1 MSKATLLGI
10 ATQPKHDDNDRW
22 TGADIMASIEV
33 EAPDLQPGVTA
44 LHRIGLNITLTPTML
59 RVIKA
64 YGYHDEA
71 EDFIMKRVRTCM
83 DAMAKKFEG
92 TEHDADIIYDVIRL
106 KMPRFVSK
114 SVERVYYSDNLQTGE
129 IFESNLRI

>member
-33 EAPDLQPGVTA
+33 EVSEGEQFG
-44 LHRIGLNITLTPTML
+44 LHRIGLNIMLTPTML

-71 EDFIMKRVRTCM
+71 EDYIMKRVRACM
-83 DAMAKKFEG
+83 DAMAKKFDG
-92 TEHDADIIYDVIRL
+92 TQRDADNIYEVIRL

-114 SVERVYYSDNLQTGE
+114 SVERVYYSDNLRTGE
-129 IFESNLRI
+129 VFESDLII

>member
-33 EAPDLQPGVTA
+33 EVSEGKQRG
-44 LHRIGLNITLTPTML
+44 LHRVGLNITLTTMML

-64 YGYHDEA
+64 YGYRDEA
-71 EDFIMKRVRTCM
+71 EDYIMKRVRACLNE
-83 DAMAKKFEG
+83 MAKKFDG
-92 TEHDADIIYDVIRL
+92 TQRDADNIYEVIRL
-106 KMPRFVSK
+106 KMLRFVRK
-114 SVERVYYSDNLQTGE
+114 SVERFYYSDNLLTGE
-129 IFESNLRI
+129 VFESNLRL

>member
-33 EAPDLQPGVTA
+33 EVPEGEQFG
-44 LHRIGLNITLTPTML
+44 LHRIGLKITLTPMML
-59 RVIKA
+59 NLIKI
-64 YGYHDEA
+64 YGYHAEPDEY
-71 EDFIMKRVRTCM
+71 IMKRVRVCM
-83 DAMAKKFEG
+83 DAMEKKFEG
-92 TEHDADIIYDVIRL
+92 TQRDADNIYEVIRL

-114 SVERVYYSDNLQTGE
+114 SVERVYYSDNLRTGE
-129 IFESNLRI
+129 VFESSLRI

>member
-33 EAPDLQPGVTA
+33 EVPEGEQFG
-44 LHRIGLNITLTPTML
+44 LHRVGLNITLTPTML

-71 EDFIMKRVRTCM
+71 EDYIMKRVRACM
-83 DAMAKKFEG
+83 DAMAKKFDG
-92 TEHDADIIYDVIRL
+92 TQRDADNIYEVIRL

-114 SVERVYYSDNLQTGE
+114 SVERVYYSDNLRTGE
-129 IFESNLRI
+129 IFESDLRI

>member
-33 EAPDLQPGVTA
+33 EAPDLQSGVTA

-71 EDFIMKRVRTCM
+71 EDYIMKRVRACM
-83 DAMAKKFEG
+83 DAMAKKFDG
-92 TEHDADIIYDVIRL
+92 TQRDADNIYEVIRL

-114 SVERVYYSDNLQTGE
+114 SVKRVYYSQNFRTGE
-129 IFESNLRI
+129 TFESSLKI

>member
-33 EAPDLQPGVTA
+33 EVPEGELIG
-44 LHRIGLNITLTPTML
+44 LHRIGLNITLTPMML
-59 RVIKA
+59 NLIKI
-64 YGYHDEA
+64 YGYHAEPDEY
-71 EDFIMKRVRTCM
+71 IMKRVRACM

-92 TEHDADIIYDVIRL
+92 TQRDADNIYEVIRL

-114 SVERVYYSDNLQTGE
+114 SVERVYYSQNFRTGD
-129 IFESNLRI
+129 IFESDLRI

>member
-33 EAPDLQPGVTA
+33 EVSEGELIG
-44 LHRIGLNITLTPTML
+44 LHRIGLNITLTPMML
-59 RVIKA
+59 NLIKI
-64 YGYHDEA
+64 YGYHAEPDEY
-71 EDFIMKRVRTCM
+71 IMKRVRACM
-83 DAMAKKFEG
+83 DAMAKKFDG
-92 TEHDADIIYDVIRL
+92 TQRDADNIYEVIRL

-114 SVERVYYSDNLQTGE
+114 SMERVYYSDNLRTGE
-129 IFESNLRI
+129 VFESSLKI

>member
-33 EAPDLQPGVTA
+33 EVPECEQFG
-44 LHRIGLNITLTPTML
+44 LHRVGLNITLTPMML
-59 RVIKA
+59 NLIKI
-64 YGYHDEA
+64 YGYHAEPDEY
-71 EDFIMKRVRTCM
+71 IMKRVRACM
-83 DAMAKKFEG
+83 DAMADKFEG

-114 SVERVYYSDNLQTGE
+114 SVERVYYSNNLRTGE
-129 IFESNLRI
+129 VFESSLRI

>member
-33 EAPDLQPGVTA
+33 EVPEGEQFG

-71 EDFIMKRVRTCM
+71 EDYIMKRVRACM
-83 DAMAKKFEG
+83 DAMAKKFDG
-92 TEHDADIIYDVIRL
+92 TQRDADNIYEVIRL

-114 SVERVYYSDNLQTGE
+114 SVERVYYSDNLRTGE
-129 IFESNLRI
+129 IFESDLRI

>member
-33 EAPDLQPGVTA
+33 EVPEGELIG
-44 LHRIGLNITLTPTML
+44 LHRIGLNITLTPMML
-59 RVIKA
+59 NLIKI
-64 YGYHDEA
+64 YGYHA
-71 EDFIMKRVRTCM
+71 EPEEYIMKRVRVCL
-83 DAMAKKFEG
+83 DGMAKKFDG
-92 TEHDADIIYDVIRL
+92 TQRDADNIYEIIRL

-114 SVERVYYSDNLQTGE
+114 SMERVYYSDNLRTGE
-129 IFESNLRI
+129 VFESSLRI

>member
-22 TGADIMASIEV
+22 TGADIMANIEV
-33 EAPDLQPGVTA
+33 EVPEGKQRG
-44 LHRIGLNITLTPTML
+44 LHRVGLNITLTPTML
-59 RVIKA
+59 RIIKA

-71 EDFIMKRVRTCM
+71 EDYIMKRVRVCL
-83 DAMAKKFEG
+83 DGMAKKFDV
-92 TEHDADIIYDVIRL
+92 TQRDADNIYEVIRL

-114 SVERVYYSDNLQTGE
+114 SVERAYYSDNLRTGE
-129 IFESNLRI
+129 IFESDLRI

>member
-33 EAPDLQPGVTA
+33 EVSEGELIG

-71 EDFIMKRVRTCM
+71 EDYIMKRVRACM
-83 DAMAKKFEG
+83 DAMAKKFKG
-92 TEHDADIIYDVIRL
+92 TERDADNIYEVIRL
-106 KMPRFVSK
+106 KMPQFVSK
-114 SVERVYYSDNLQTGE
+114 SVERVYYSDNLRTGE
-129 IFESNLRI
+129 VFESDLRI

>member
-1 MSKATLLGI
+1 MSKAILLGI
-10 ATQPKHDDNDRW
+10 TTQPKHDDNDRW

-33 EAPDLQPGVTA
+33 EAPDLQSGVTA
-44 LHRIGLNITLTPTML
+44 LHRIGLNIALTPTML

-71 EDFIMKRVRTCM
+71 EDYIMKRVMVCM
-83 DAMAKKFEG
+83 DAMAKKFDG
-92 TEHDADIIYDVIRL
+92 TQRDADNIYEVIRL

-114 SVERVYYSDNLQTGE
+114 SVERVYYSQNFRTGD
-129 IFESNLRI
+129 IFESSLRI

>member
-33 EAPDLQPGVTA
+33 EVSEGEQFG

-71 EDFIMKRVRTCM
+71 ENYIMKRVRVCM

-92 TEHDADIIYDVIRL
+92 TERDADIIYDVIRL

-114 SVERVYYSDNLQTGE
+114 SVERVYYSQNFRNGD
-129 IFESNLRI
+129 IFESDLRI

>member
-1 MSKATLLGI
+1 MSKAILLGI

-33 EAPDLQPGVTA
+33 EVPEGEQFG
-44 LHRIGLNITLTPTML
+44 LHRIGLNITLTTTML
-59 RVIKA
+59 GVIKA

-71 EDFIMKRVRTCM
+71 EDYIMKRVMVCM

>member
-33 EAPDLQPGVTA
+33 EVSEGEQFG
-44 LHRIGLNITLTPTML
+44 LHRVGLNITLTPTML

-64 YGYHDEA
+64 YGYHDGPDEY
-71 EDFIMKRVRTCM
+71 IMKRVRACM
-83 DAMAKKFEG
+83 DAMAKKFDG
-92 TEHDADIIYDVIRL
+92 TERDADNIYEVIRL

-114 SVERVYYSDNLQTGE
+114 SVDRVYYSQNFRTGE
-129 IFESNLRI
+129 IDESDLRI

>member
-33 EAPDLQPGVTA
+33 EVPEGEQFG
-44 LHRIGLNITLTPTML
+44 LHRVGLNITLTPIML
-59 RVIKA
+59 NLIKI
-64 YGYHDEA
+64 YGYHAEPDEY
-71 EDFIMKRVRTCM
+71 IMKRVRVCM
-83 DAMAKKFEG
+83 DAMAKKFDG
-92 TEHDADIIYDVIRL
+92 TQRDADNIYEVIRL

-114 SVERVYYSDNLQTGE
+114 SVERVYYSQNFRTGE
-129 IFESNLRI
+129 IDQGTMRL

>member
-1 MSKATLLGI
+1 MSKVTLLGI

-22 TGADIMASIEV
+22 RGADIMASIEV
-33 EAPDLQPGVTA
+33 EVPEGEQFG
-44 LHRIGLNITLTPTML
+44 LHRVGLNITLTPMML

-71 EDFIMKRVRTCM
+71 EDYIMKRVRVCL
-83 DAMAKKFEG
+83 DSMAKKFDG
-92 TEHDADIIYDVIRL
+92 TQRDADNIYEVIRL

-114 SVERVYYSDNLQTGE
+114 SVERVYYSQNFRTGE
-129 IFESNLRI
+129 IDESNLRI

>member
-33 EAPDLQPGVTA
+33 EVSEGEQFG
-44 LHRIGLNITLTPTML
+44 LHRIGLNIMLTPTML

-71 EDFIMKRVRTCM
+71 EDYIMKRVRACM
-83 DAMAKKFEG
+83 DAMAKKFDG
-92 TEHDADIIYDVIRL
+92 TQRDADNIYEVIRL

-114 SVERVYYSDNLQTGE
+114 SVERVYYSDNLRTGE
-129 IFESNLRI
+129 VFESDLRI

>member
-33 EAPDLQPGVTA
+33 EAPDRQPGVTA
-44 LHRIGLNITLTPTML
+44 LHRVGLKITLTPTML

-71 EDFIMKRVRTCM
+71 ENYIMNRVKACM
-83 DAMAKKFEG
+83 DAMTKKFEG
-92 TEHDADIIYDVIRL
+92 TERDADIICDVIRL

-114 SVERVYYSDNLQTGE
+114 SVERVYYSDNLRTGK
-129 IFESNLRI
+129 IFESDLRI

>member
-22 TGADIMASIEV
+22 MGAEVMASIEV
-33 EAPDLQPGVTA
+33 EAPDRQPGVTA
-44 LHRIGLNITLTPTML
+44 LHRVGLNITLTPKML

-71 EDFIMKRVRTCM
+71 ENYIMSRVRVCM
-83 DAMAKKFEG
+83 DAMAKKFDG
-92 TEHDADIIYDVIRL
+92 TERDADIIYDVIRL

-114 SVERVYYSDNLQTGE
+114 SVERVYYSDNLRTGE

>member
-1 MSKATLLGI
+1 
-10 ATQPKHDDNDRW
+10 
-22 TGADIMASIEV
+22 MASIEV

-59 RVIKA
+59 RVIKD

-71 EDFIMKRVRTCM
+71 EDFIMKRVRACM

-114 SVERVYYSDNLQTGE
+114 SVERVYYSQNFRTGD
-129 IFESNLRI
+129 IFESSLRI

>member
-33 EAPDLQPGVTA
+33 EVPEGEQFG
-44 LHRIGLNITLTPTML
+44 LHRVGLNITLTPTML

-71 EDFIMKRVRTCM
+71 EDYIMKRVRACM
-83 DAMAKKFEG
+83 DAMAKKFDG
-92 TEHDADIIYDVIRL
+92 TQRDADNIYEVIRL

-114 SVERVYYSDNLQTGE
+114 SVERVYYSDNLRTGE
-129 IFESNLRI
+129 VFESDLRI

>member
-33 EAPDLQPGVTA
+33 EVSEGEQFG
-44 LHRIGLNITLTPTML
+44 LHRLGLNITLTPTML

-64 YGYHDEA
+64 YGYHDGPDEY
-71 EDFIMKRVRTCM
+71 IMKRVRACM
-83 DAMAKKFEG
+83 DAMAKKFDG
-92 TEHDADIIYDVIRL
+92 TERDADNIYEVIRL

-114 SVERVYYSDNLQTGE
+114 SVDRVYYSQNFRTGE
-129 IFESNLRI
+129 IDESDLRI

>member
-1 MSKATLLGI
+1 MAKATLLGI

-33 EAPDLQPGVTA
+33 ETPDRQPGVTA

-59 RVIKA
+59 RVIKV

-71 EDFIMKRVRTCM
+71 EDYIMKRVRACM
-83 DAMAKKFEG
+83 DAMAKKFDG
-92 TEHDADIIYDVIRL
+92 TQRDADNIYEVIRL

-114 SVERVYYSDNLQTGE
+114 SVDRVYYSQNFRTGE
-129 IFESNLRI
+129 IDESDLRI

>member
-33 EAPDLQPGVTA
+33 EVPDGELRG
-44 LHRIGLNITLTPTML
+44 LHRVGLNITLTPTML

-71 EDFIMKRVRTCM
+71 EDYIMKQVRACM
-83 DAMAKKFEG
+83 DAMAKKFDG
-92 TEHDADIIYDVIRL
+92 TQRDADNIYEVIRL

-114 SVERVYYSDNLQTGE
+114 SVDHVYYSQNFKTGE
-129 IFESNLRI
+129 IDESNLRI

>member
-33 EAPDLQPGVTA
+33 EVSEGEQFG
-44 LHRIGLNITLTPTML
+44 LHRLGLNITLTPTML

-64 YGYHDEA
+64 YGYHDKA
-71 EDFIMKRVRTCM
+71 EDYIMKRVRACM
-83 DAMAKKFEG
+83 DAMTKKFDG
-92 TEHDADIIYDVIRL
+92 TQRDADNIYEVIRL

-114 SVERVYYSDNLQTGE
+114 SVERVYYSDNLRTGE
-129 IFESNLRI
+129 IFESDLRI

>member
-33 EAPDLQPGVTA
+33 EVPEGEQFG
-44 LHRIGLNITLTPTML
+44 LHRVGLNITLTPTIL

-71 EDFIMKRVRTCM
+71 EDYIMKRVRACM
-83 DAMAKKFEG
+83 DVMAKKFDG
-92 TEHDADIIYDVIRL
+92 TQRDADNIYEVIRL

-114 SVERVYYSDNLQTGE
+114 SVERVYYSDNLRTGE
-129 IFESNLRI
+129 VFESDLRI

>member
-1 MSKATLLGI
+1 MNKATLLGI

-33 EAPDLQPGVTA
+33 EVPEGEQFG

-71 EDFIMKRVRTCM
+71 EDYIMKRVRACM
-83 DAMAKKFEG
+83 DAMAKKFDG
-92 TEHDADIIYDVIRL
+92 TQRDADNIYEVIRL

-114 SVERVYYSDNLQTGE
+114 SVERVYYSQNFRTGD
-129 IFESNLRI
+129 IFESDLRI

>member
-10 ATQPKHDDNDRW
+10 ATKPKNDDNDRW

-33 EAPDLQPGVTA
+33 EVSEGEQFG
-44 LHRIGLNITLTPTML
+44 LHRVGMNITLTPTML

-71 EDFIMKRVRTCM
+71 EDYIMKRVRACM
-83 DAMAKKFEG
+83 DAMAKKFDG
-92 TEHDADIIYDVIRL
+92 TQRDADNIYEVIRL

-114 SVERVYYSDNLQTGE
+114 SVKRVYYSQNFRTGE
-129 IFESNLRI
+129 TFESSLKI

>member
-1 MSKATLLGI
+1 MNRATLLGI

-33 EAPDLQPGVTA
+33 EATDRQTGVTA
-44 LHRIGLNITLTPTML
+44 LHRIGLNITLTTTIL
-59 RVIKA
+59 GVVKA
-64 YGYHDEA
+64 YGYHDGA
-71 EDFIMKRVRTCM
+71 EDCIMKRVRACM

-92 TEHDADIIYDVIRL
+92 TERDADIIYDVIRL

-114 SVERVYYSDNLQTGE
+114 SVDRVYYSQNFRTGD
-129 IFESNLRI
+129 IDESDLRI